1 MNYMPIGLH
10 IVALFAKV
18 LAYGTEAFLGGAD
31 RKGLETTV
39 HRVALR
45 GTPGWQDLSIAE
57 PAGYRVF

>member
-18 LAYGTEAFLGGAD
+18 LSYGTEAFLGGAD
-31 RKGLETTV
+31 RKGVETTV
-39 HRVALR
+39 RRVALR

-57 PAGYRVF
+57 PAAYRVF